1 MDSPAVRDK
10 LCDLL
15 NQNYLHM
22 KKFISLLIIAF
33 LSTILG
39 ISQTTIDLTW
49 FGQATFVMS
58 TGDGVKVM
66 MDPVNPSMIK
76 VEIPDAIDL
85 VTVSHEHG
93 DHNYVALAKGNPVV
107 IHGLDGT
114 DYAKVDQV
122 VKGIHVRT
130 VGSFHDKQEGS
141 QRGKNAIF
149 IFELPDLKV
158 VHLGDLGHVLNK
170 NQISA
175 IGATDILLIPVGAGP
190 TINLPGAIEVIK
202 QLKSKVVIPMHY
214 SPADTPEGGFRLGT
228 VEDFIKEVGSS
239 YDVKYSGHTETFFA
253 GELPSKTIIMVMK
266 MTE

>member
-1 MDSPAVRDK
+1 
-10 LCDLL
+10 
-15 NQNYLHM
+15 M
-22 KKFISLLIIAF
+22 KKLLSILIIAF
-33 LSTILG
+33 TGTAVG

-49 FGQATFVMS
+49 YGQATFVMT

-76 VEIPDAIDL
+76 VEIPDLIDL

-93 DHNYVALAKGNPVV
+93 DHNYVELAKGNPVI
-107 IHGLDGT
+107 IHGLKEN

-122 VKGIHVRT
+122 VKGIPVRT

-158 VHLGDLGHVLNK
+158 VHLGDLGHVLSES
-170 NQISA
+170 QVSA

-190 TINLPGAIEVIK
+190 TIDLPGALEVIK
-202 QLKSKVVIPMHY
+202 QLNPEVVIPMHY

-228 VEDFIKEVGSS
+228 VEEFIKAVGSS
-239 YDVKYSGHTETFFA
+239 YDVQYSGHTETFIA
-253 GELPSKTIIMVMK
+253 DKLPSKTTIMVMK
-266 MTE
+266 MTD